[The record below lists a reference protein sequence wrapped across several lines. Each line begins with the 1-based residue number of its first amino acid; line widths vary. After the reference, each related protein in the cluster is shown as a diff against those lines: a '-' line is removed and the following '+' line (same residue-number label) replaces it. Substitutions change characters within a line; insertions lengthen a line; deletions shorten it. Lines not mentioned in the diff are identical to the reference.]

1 MKVLCLRS
9 ILMALTRRYRVVA
22 TGGTFDLV
30 HKGHRALLKRSFEV
44 GDHVIIG
51 ITSDGLARRM
61 GKNRA
66 RKYFD
71 RERELHTYLTR
82 EFQGR
87 SYEIA
92 ELQDFFGPAVTRSDV
107 EAVVASEETLERV
120 EEASRQRHERG
131 NPDLC
136 AVLVKYVLAED
147 GRPIS
152 TRRITSGEI
161 DKEGRLRRA

>member
-1 MKVLCLRS
+1 MNVLYLRS

-22 TGGTFDLV
+22 TGGTFDLL
-30 HKGHRALLKRSFEV
+30 HKGHKALLKRSFDV

-51 ITSDGLARRM
+51 ITSDVLARRM
-61 GKNRA
+61 GKNHA

-71 RERELHTYLTR
+71 RETELRTYLTR

-87 SYEIA
+87 SYEVT
-92 ELQDFFGPAVTRSDV
+92 ELQDFFGPTVTRSDV
-107 EAVVASEETLERV
+107 EAIVVSEETLERV
-120 EEASRQRHERG
+120 EEARQHRQEQG

-147 GRPIS
+147 GKPIS

-161 DKEGRLRRA
+161 DKEGKLRTT

>member
-1 MKVLCLRS
+1 
-9 ILMALTRRYRVVA
+9 MALTRRYRVVA

-92 ELQDFFGPAVTRSDV
+92 
-107 EAVVASEETLERV
+107 
-120 EEASRQRHERG
+120 
-131 NPDLC
+131 
-136 AVLVKYVLAED
+136 
-147 GRPIS
+147 
-152 TRRITSGEI
+152 
-161 DKEGRLRRA
+161 